1 MLFRSADV
9 EFPAGVRF
17 ENNTAKNGG
26 AVALSDSSGSR
37 ATFNG
42 NVFSANRAT
51 ENGGALHIPGSAA
64 VVFNADQ
71 EFGGNSAAD
80 GGAIWTA
87 SLAFASGRTLTFTGN
102 TATGKG
108 GALYVGGTATLTDKF
123 VFRTNGAAQE
133 IGRAHV

>member
-1 MLFRSADV
+1 MAFDHNTAADSGGAVYLDGADV

-37 ATFNG
+37 ATFNC
-42 NVFSANRAT
+42 NAFSANRVT

-87 SLAFASGRTLTFTGN
+87 SLAFA
-102 TATGKG
+102 
-108 GALYVGGTATLTDKF
+108 
-123 VFRTNGAAQE
+123 
-133 IGRAHV
+133 